1 MINAEKFTV
10 ILINDYR
17 VVDDFAGV
25 VVDGFAGY
33 STFSVSSQKASVI
46 EIFSR
51 NVWPKEKLYPSEI
64 KLSWNANS
72 HL

>member
-25 VVDGFAGY
+25 VVDGFAGI
-33 STFSVSSQKASVI
+33 STFWSQFAKC
-46 EIFSR
+46 EC
-51 NVWPKEKLYPSEI
+51 N
-64 KLSWNANS
+64 
-72 HL
+72 

>member
-25 VVDGFAGY
+25 IVDGFAGY
-33 STFSVSSQKASVI
+33 STFSASSQKASVI

-51 NVWPKEKLYPSEI
+51 NV
-64 KLSWNANS
+64 
-72 HL
+72 